1 MAGAGKSLE
10 SRRGDDYG
18 SVLVV
23 EYYRR
28 GTLRTAEVIA
38 IGHPFTRNRAEELQ
52 PLLIR
57 CPNGPSEALPRHL
70 PEAATAVYAAARH
83 ESRWWTCSMDYHL
96 DGQSGLRC
104 PISTCGRAGPIPHI
118 CSAGAFGTVDEA
130 AAARVRA
137 GERSSFDRSA
147 LSAVSVHYVDDVR
160 RPGIGGSARLGHATS
175 IPSPGDGTSPTGAFG
190 GHSGPRWASRAS
202 SRGQIRVWTA
212 YSISYPSYSTVGPVA
227 VGPRGRG

>member
-23 EYYRR
+23 QYYRR
-28 GTLRTAEVIA
+28 GTLCTAEVIA

-83 ESRWWTCSMDYHL
+83 KSRWWTCSMDYPL
-96 DGQSGLRC
+96 DEQSGLRC

-160 RPGIGGSARLGHATS
+160 RPGIGGSARLGHAAS
-175 IPSPGDGTSPTGAFG
+175 IPSPGDGTSPTGAEG
-190 GHSGPRWASRAS
+190 GQASPRCARSTS
-202 SRGQIRVWTA
+202 SRDQIGVR
-212 YSISYPSYSTVGPVA
+212 IP
-227 VGPRGRG
+227 